1 MKQAL
6 LFHFFALTCTALIS
20 ASLAGAAPHTPDN
33 LKRTNM
39 TTLSARL
46 EQIFAKTKPVCF
58 GRFIIDVPET
68 STVVFGRMTVDF
80 EIGHFPGEASMA
92 DKHIARQAQKLDEE
106 KFLNRRM
113 NTPDSLYGK
122 IVEDGIPGQ
131 KTFVGASPDSYRL
144 SSYIPLGADLFV
156 FESNSLFDTEA
167 VKKRVAKAV
176 SFGRQLRVR
185 AENEIPLEPGICLE
199 GGFINLNPTFE
210 NISMGVRLAE
220 LPDVHL
226 SISTIKNRGEPAEY
240 EKLEFRLNRAEQN
253 AIQAGKGEQYKRI
266 QFLRRAPRQMGDWD
280 GEEALARMPAEKGGF
295 ASHQFVFYAMGAADD
310 ILRPVADVQ
319 LDTGVAGNS
328 TKAKPPSVTDD
339 EAVALW
345 DRLTGSIR
353 SRPTTPL
360 TTAKK

>member
-6 LFHFFALTCTALIS
+6 LSRFFALTCSALIS
-20 ASLAGAAPHTPDN
+20 ASFAGAAPRTPDN

-68 STVVFGRMTVDF
+68 ATVVFGRMTVDF

-92 DKHIARQAQKLDEE
+92 DKHIARQVLKLDEE

-131 KTFVGASPDSYRL
+131 KTFVGARPDSYRI
-144 SSYIPLGADLFV
+144 SSYVPVGADLYI
-156 FESNSLFDTEA
+156 FEANGIDNTKE
-167 VKKRVAKAV
+167 VKKEIAAV
-176 SFGRQLRVR
+176 GSIARRLRIR
-185 AENEIPLEPGICLE
+185 SESDIPVEPGICLE
-199 GGFINLNPTFE
+199 GGFVNLNPTYE

-226 SISTIKNRGEPAEY
+226 SISTLKNGDEADEY
-240 EKLEFRLNRAEQN
+240 AKLEFRLKGAERN
-253 AIQAGKGEQYKRI
+253 AIQAGKGELYKRI
-266 QFLRRAPRQMGDWD
+266 QFLRRAPRQMGDWI

-295 ASHQFVFYAMGAADD
+295 ASHQFLFYAMGAAND
-310 ILRPVADVQ
+310 ILLPVADVQ
-319 LDTGVAGNS
+319 LDTGVSGNA
-328 TKAKPPSVTDD
+328 TKARPPSVTDD
-339 EAVALW
+339 EAIAIW

-353 SRPTTPL
+353 ARPTTPMS
-360 TTAKK
+360 TARK